1 MVLLFNKTVISHV
14 IFREL
19 LHKLSLGRLIL
30 KITHAFATAVT
41 LTSSPKSVGDIE
53 KQVPR
58 RISGA
63 DALMDAL
70 RRHGVDTIF
79 GYPGGAILPIYDA
92 IHKAEE
98 QGWLKHILVRHEQ
111 GGSHAADGFAR
122 ATGRVGV
129 CFGTSGPGATNLVTG
144 IATAQMDSVPMVVVT
159 GQVPR
164 PAIGTDAF
172 QEIDIFGVTL
182 PIVKHSWVVRD
193 ASDLASVVAQAFLIA
208 SSGRPGPVLIDI
220 PKDVGQEFFDYFPV
234 EPGSVIPPGFRLT
247 DAPDSSAISAAL
259 DLIEKA
265 QRPLMYVGGG
275 VISAGGHENLAAF
288 VKRHKLPV
296 TTTLMGKGAFDE
308 RDPLSVGMLGM
319 HGTAYANFA
328 VTECDLLIAVGARF
342 DDRVTGKLDTFAPRA
357 KVIHF
362 EIDPA
367 EVGKNRR
374 PEVVVLGDV
383 GVALAQILELSKQR
397 DVKPKTLSW
406 LARIDLWKERY
417 PLMSPPKEGQ
427 IYPQE
432 VLLAIRDLA
441 PSAFLTTDV
450 GQHQMWAAQY
460 LRNAP
465 RQWASSAGLGTMGYG
480 MPAALGVQ
488 VALPEELVV
497 CIAGDASILMNIQE
511 LGTIAQ
517 YKLPIKVVIVNNR
530 WQGMVRQWQESF
542 YEERYSATDMLPGM
556 PDFMALAKAF
566 GVGGVLITEREDL
579 QRGLEKAFASPEPML
594 IDIHVRRGENCYPMV
609 PPGKSNAEMV
619 GLPAHP
625 ELAMETTR
633 NCPDCGASTAH
644 EHRYCPACGIS
655 L

>member
-1 MVLLFNKTVISHV
+1 MLFSERKLIIHDDIFTGLLC
-14 IFREL
+14 
-19 LHKLSLGRLIL
+19 KLSLRRLVLSI
-30 KITHAFATAVT
+30 KNAFASAVT
-41 LTSSPKSVGDIE
+41 LTSSPKSVGDIKNQE
-53 KQVPR
+53 PR
-58 RISGA
+58 HMSGA

-92 IHKAEE
+92 VHKAESE
-98 QGWLKHILVRHEQ
+98 GWLKHILVRHEQ
-111 GGSHAADGFAR
+111 AGAHAADGYAR
-122 ATGRVGV
+122 ATGKVGV

-144 IATAQMDSVPMVVVT
+144 IATAQMDSIPMVVVT

-193 ASDLASVVAQAFLIA
+193 ASDLASVVAQAFVIA
-208 SSGRPGPVLIDI
+208 AMGRPGPVLIDI
-220 PKDVGQEFFDYFPV
+220 PKDVGTEYFDYVPV
-234 EPGSVIPPGFRLT
+234 APGSVVPPGFRIPER
-247 DAPDSSAISAAL
+247 PDPLAISKAL

-275 VISAGGHENLAAF
+275 VISAGAHESLAAF
-288 VKRHKLPV
+288 VQRHELPV

-367 EVGKNRR
+367 EVGKNRSA
-374 PEVVVLGDV
+374 EVIVLGDV
-383 GVALAQILELSKQR
+383 GESLSDLLELSKTR
-397 DVKPKTLSW
+397 EIKPKTKSW
-406 LARIDLWKERY
+406 IARIDRWKERY
-417 PLMSPPKEGQ
+417 PLINPSKEGL

-441 PSAFLTTDV
+441 PNAYLTTDV

-465 RQWASSAGLGTMGYG
+465 RRWASSAGLGTMGYG
-480 MPAALGVQ
+480 MPAALGIQ
-488 VALPEELVV
+488 VALPDAQIV

-517 YKLPIKVVIVNNR
+517 YQLPIKVVIVNNH

-556 PDFMALAKAF
+556 PDFMGLAKSF
-566 GVGGVLITEREDL
+566 GVGGALVRERTELLSKLREAL
-579 QRGLEKAFASPEPML
+579 TSPGPML
-594 IDIHVRRGENCYPMV
+594 IDVHVRRSENCYPMV

-625 ELAMETTR
+625 ELAMEITR
-633 NCPDCGASTAH
+633 NCGACGFSTAH
-644 EHRYCPACGIS
+644 EHRYCPSCGTS